1 MLPIFLGA
9 PYPSQQHENNCNQ
22 QIELVIVYKH
32 ARAITDHKTG
42 MTLTTMNSNK
52 ENAINMKE
60 FGFSMRTRNTL
71 HSTYD
76 TELLSSELFS
86 IEQLR
91 RHGGH
96 VARTIQDQLNC
107 QPERN
112 HASCV
117 QE

>member
-1 MLPIFLGA
+1 
-9 PYPSQQHENNCNQ
+9 
-22 QIELVIVYKH
+22 
-32 ARAITDHKTG
+32 

-86 IEQLR
+86 IEQLK
-91 RHGGH
+91 RHGVMLAGQYKINPH
-96 VARTIQDQLNC
+96 PGVDQLLPRLADN
-107 QPERN
+107 ERVIL
-112 HASCV
+112 AA
-117 QE
+117 